1 MRKIIVFNIIS
12 LDGYHTGPG
21 NNVMVMPMGGVF
33 DAYTIERL
41 HAAETV
47 LLGRVTYQMFR
58 SFWPS
63 VADDPSPE
71 WTAAQRE
78 MSRFN
83 NALDKI
89 VVSDS
94 MTREQTEPWHNTRII
109 RRADAHQQIAE
120 LKRQTGKDILITGS
134 HTLWNDLLAHDLVDE
149 IHLMIG
155 NVILGGGG
163 PVFEGKPDVS
173 LRLIDIRKWENSD
186 NVLVH
191 YEVRHKSV

>member
-1 MRKIIVFNIIS
+1 MRNIIVFNVVS
-12 LDGYHTGPG
+12 LDGYHTGPD
-21 NNVMVMPMGGVF
+21 NDVSVMFPMMGGVF
-33 DAYTIERL
+33 DTYTAERL
-41 HAAETV
+41 RTADTT
-47 LLGRVTYQMFR
+47 LLGRVSFELFN
-58 SFWPS
+58 SFWPA
-63 VADDPSPE
+63 VAQDPTSE
-71 WTAAQRE
+71 RWTDEQRE
-78 MSRFN
+78 LSE
-83 NALDKI
+83 AGASVPTI
-89 VVSDS
+89 VVSD
-94 MTREQTEPWHNTRII
+94 TLTENGPDLRII

-186 NVLVH
+186 NVLVQ
-191 YEVRHKSV
+191 YEVRHTGS